1 MIKSIVLE
9 GIIFL
14 YVVPSFYLFCKDMQQ
29 EKDKEEVRRFM
40 KEHYGGKIMFDKK
53 EMKLVSFNK
62 MKKLMMQ
69 GETVFMVMMDC
80 QLVEITA
87 DTDWQMLFFHNM
99 RGGSY
104 AVYRKKFT
112 GIGTFTKDI
121 HIGKWN
127 FTVSHTKKG
136 GDA

>member
-1 MIKSIVLE
+1 M
-9 GIIFL
+9 
-14 YVVPSFYLFCKDMQQ
+14 YN
-29 EKDKEEVRRFM
+29 R
-40 KEHYGGKIMFDKK
+40 K
-53 EMKLVSFNK
+53 EMKLVSFEK

-69 GETVFMVMMDC
+69 GETVYMVMMDG

-87 DTDWQMLFFHNM
+87 DTDWQMLFFHNL

-112 GIGTFTKDI
+112 GIGEFRKDI
-121 HIGKWN
+121 HIGKWD

>member
-14 YVVPSFYLFCKDMQQ
+14 YVVPSFYLFCKDMQK

-69 GETVFMVMMDC
+69 GETVFMVMMDG

-121 HIGKWN
+121 HIGKWK

>member
-1 MIKSIVLE
+1 M
-9 GIIFL
+9 
-14 YVVPSFYLFCKDMQQ
+14 YN
-29 EKDKEEVRRFM
+29 
-40 KEHYGGKIMFDKK
+40 KK
-53 EMKLVSFNK
+53 EMKLISFEK

-69 GETVFMVMMDC
+69 GETVYMVMMDG

-87 DTDWQMLFFHNM
+87 DTDWQMLFFHNI

-112 GIGTFTKDI
+112 GVGTFKKAI
-121 HIGKWN
+121 HIGNWS
-127 FTVSHTKKG
+127 FGVSHDEKG

>member
-1 MIKSIVLE
+1 M
-9 GIIFL
+9 
-14 YVVPSFYLFCKDMQQ
+14 YN
-29 EKDKEEVRRFM
+29 
-40 KEHYGGKIMFDKK
+40 KK
-53 EMKLVSFNK
+53 EMKLISFEK

-69 GETVFMVMMDC
+69 GETVYMVMMDG

-87 DTDWQMLFFHNM
+87 NTGWQMLFFHNI

-112 GIGTFTKDI
+112 GVGTFKKAI
-121 HIGKWN
+121 HIGHWSCS
-127 FTVSHTKKG
+127 VSHDEKG

>member
-1 MIKSIVLE
+1 
-9 GIIFL
+9 
-14 YVVPSFYLFCKDMQQ
+14 MQK

-69 GETVFMVMMDC
+69 GETVFMVMMDG

-121 HIGKWN
+121 HIGKCN

>member
-1 MIKSIVLE
+1 M
-9 GIIFL
+9 
-14 YVVPSFYLFCKDMQQ
+14 YN
-29 EKDKEEVRRFM
+29 
-40 KEHYGGKIMFDKK
+40 KK

-69 GETVFMVMMDC
+69 GETVFMVMMDG

-87 DTDWQMLFFHNM
+87 DTDWQMLFFHNL

-112 GIGTFTKDI
+112 GVGTFKKAI
-121 HIGKWN
+121 HIGNWS
-127 FTVSHTKKG
+127 FSVSHDEKG